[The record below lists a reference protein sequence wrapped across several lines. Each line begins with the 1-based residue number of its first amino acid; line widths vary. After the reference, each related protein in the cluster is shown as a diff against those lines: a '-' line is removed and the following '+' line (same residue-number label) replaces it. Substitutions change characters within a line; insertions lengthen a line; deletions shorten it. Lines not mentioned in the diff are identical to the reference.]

1 MQITKE
7 TQELLT
13 SFTQINPSILIK
25 SGNEVSTISP
35 AKNILAQAEI
45 DEDFEHDVCI
55 YDLGQFLGI
64 TKQDIFEGADY
75 KFNESSVKITK
86 NENSVIYNY
95 AAPNT
100 IILPPDK
107 TPAMPDAEVTVELNE
122 ATLRNVTNMANVLG
136 KDDISINSDGN
147 KILISVIDKS
157 DSSSNVFSSELDNGD
172 GSVYKMYFKKE
183 SLKILSGTYTVKL
196 SKQFISY
203 WEHEDGDLVY
213 WIALEQDSEY
223 KNPAEDY

>member
-1 MQITKE
+1 MQITKT
-7 TQELLT
+7 TQDLLT

-25 SGNEVSTISP
+25 SGNKVSTISP
-35 AKNILAQAEI
+35 AKNILAQADI
-45 DEDFEHDVCI
+45 FEDFEHNVCI

-75 KFNESSVKITK
+75 KFNESSVEITK
-86 NENSVIYNY
+86 NGNSVTYNY

-107 TPAMPDAEVTVELNE
+107 TPLMPEAEVTVEIDE
-122 ATLRNVTNMANVLG
+122 STLRNVINMANVLG
-136 KDDISINSDGN
+136 KDDISINSKGQN
-147 KILISVIDKS
+147 INISVTDKS
-157 DSSSNVFSSELDNGD
+157 DVSSNIFDSYLDTGD
-172 GSVYKMYFKKE
+172 GSEYKMYFKKE
-183 SLKILSGTYTVKL
+183 SLKILPGTYTVKL

-223 KNPAEDY
+223 KNPTEDY